1 MSSQLSELMDSR
13 IMENLIRRALIVE
26 LLPTRFWPIL
36 DTPNLV
42 NIILDLDRNAAVHV
56 RLPNGGLRIQIFD
69 GPPVTDVEL
78 CGITEHSRLEA
89 GWGTDNCSTISGSTV
104 RLSRIVTY
112 GETSG
117 LTIHVE

>member
-1 MSSQLSELMDSR
+1 MECYDRRVR
-13 IMENLIRRALIVE
+13 IAEII
-26 LLPTRFWPIL
+26 PTRFWPIL

-42 NIILDLDRNAAVHV
+42 HVILDLDRNAAVHV
-56 RLPNGGLRIQIFD
+56 RLPNGGLRIQICD
-69 GPPVTDVEL
+69 GPPVTDVEI